1 MNGITSSAFVTGA
14 VAMAASLTFAKDAYL
29 DDIRVHLSGAG
40 GAGNLV
46 IQLNSIQGSAY
57 DVVLYTQDMT
67 AHTDFIFQPDPKI
80 HFLKGDILEVTWAN
94 GSGRTYGVEF
104 IYTEIKEVF

>member
-1 MNGITSSAFVTGA
+1 MTGITSSKFVTGA
-14 VAMAASLTFAKDAYL
+14 VAMAASLTLTKDSYL
-29 DDIRVHLSGAG
+29 DDIRVHLSAAG

-46 IQLNSIQGSAY
+46 IKLNSINGSAY

-67 AHTDFIFQPDPKI
+67 SHTDFVYSPDPKE
-80 HFLKGDILEVTWAN
+80 HFLKGDVIEVTWAN
-94 GSGRTYGVEF
+94 ASTRTYGVEF